1 MVVREAGIQ
10 RRFQVLER
18 HLDERLRRLV
28 AAAEVEALGPR
39 GISLVSRSTG
49 VSRQAIRRGMQ
60 ELREAA
66 KPSSSGQRIRKPGGG
81 RKKTIEKDPSL
92 IADLERL
99 VEPTTRGDPESPLR
113 WTCKSVRHLTRELQR
128 HRHQVSHQLVSEL
141 LHDLDYS
148 LQANR
153 KAIEGARHPDRNAQF
168 EHINRRVREFLRV
181 GDPVIS
187 VDTKKK
193 ELIGNFKNGGRELR
207 PQGSPEKVLVHDF
220 VIPELGRAV
229 PYGVYDLGN
238 NTGWVSV
245 GVDHDTASFAVE
257 SIRRWWHRMG
267 RPLYK
272 GRRRLLITADAGGS
286 NGPKLKLW
294 KVELQRLADHLGMEV
309 SVCHFPP
316 GTSKWNKIEH
326 RLFSFIS
333 MNWRGKPL
341 VSYQVIVS
349 LIAATTTE
357 KGLRVRA
364 ALDPRSYPTAV
375 KVSPAEVENVNLV
388 PARFHGDWNYTVKPR
403 TRRLHR
409 RNRSSY

>member
-18 HLDERLRRLV
+18 HLDERMRRLV
-28 AAAEVEALGPR
+28 AAAEAEALGPR
-39 GISLVSRSTG
+39 GISVVSRSTG
-49 VSRQAIRRGMQ
+49 VSRQAIRRGME
-60 ELREAA
+60 ELEEAA
-66 KPSSSGQRIRKPGGG
+66 QPRSLDQRIRRPGGG
-81 RKKTIEKDPSL
+81 RKKTTEKDRSL
-92 IADLERL
+92 VADLERL

-113 WTCKSVRHLTRELQR
+113 WTCKSVRQLAKELRRQ
-128 HRHQVSHQLVSEL
+128 RHQVSHQLVSEL

-148 LQANR
+148 LQGNR
-153 KAIEGARHPDRNAQF
+153 KTIEGSRHPDRNAQF
-168 EHINRRVREFLRV
+168 EHINRRVRVFLRA

-193 ELIGNFKNGGRELR
+193 ELVGNFRNGGRDLR
-207 PQGSPEKVLVHDF
+207 PQGDPQKVLVHDF

-229 PYGVYDLGN
+229 PYGVYDLGSN
-238 NTGWVSV
+238 SGWVSV

-267 RPLYK
+267 RPLYRGSK
-272 GRRRLLITADAGGS
+272 RLLITADAGGS
-286 NGPKLKLW
+286 NGPKLRLW
-294 KVELQRLADHLGMEV
+294 KVELQRLANHLGMEI

-333 MNWRGKPL
+333 MNWRGRPL
-341 VSYQVIVS
+341 ISYQVIVS

-364 ALDPRSYPTAV
+364 ALDPREYPTAV
-375 KVSPAEVENVNLV
+375 KVDDADIAKVNLT
-388 PARFHGDWNYTVKPR
+388 PARFHGDWNYTVKPNTIRKR
-403 TRRLHR
+403 T
-409 RNRSSY
+409 SQ